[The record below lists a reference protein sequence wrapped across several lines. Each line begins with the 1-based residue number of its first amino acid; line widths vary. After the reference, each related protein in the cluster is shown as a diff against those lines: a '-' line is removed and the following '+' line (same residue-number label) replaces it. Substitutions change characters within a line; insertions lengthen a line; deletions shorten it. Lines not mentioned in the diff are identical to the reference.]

1 MRIGTS
7 FGDACRYCGSEE
19 IILEPASSSGRCAH
33 CSHEANSWADRDSHT
48 VDRYA
53 ALARFEAAEMT
64 AEAQRARHAALAAER
79 RAALTQKA
87 TAARGAVA
95 SFLRLPPLRSRS
107 QQQA

>member
-33 CSHEANSWADRDSHT
+33 CSHEAHTWAARESNT

-53 ALARFEAAEMT
+53 ALARFEASEMA
-64 AEAQRARHAALAAER
+64 AEARLARDAALAEQR
-79 RAALTQKA
+79 RAVIAQKA
-87 TAARGAVA
+87 VAARGAVA
-95 SFLRLPPLRSRS
+95 GWLRLPAIRARS
-107 QQQA
+107 QQA

>member
-33 CSHEANSWADRDSHT
+33 CSHEAHSWAARESNT

-53 ALARFEAAEMT
+53 ALARFEAAEMA
-64 AEAQRARHAALAAER
+64 AEAQLAREAAIADQR
-79 RAALTQKA
+79 RAALAQKA
-87 TAARGAVA
+87 SAARGAVTGW
-95 SFLRLPPLRSRS
+95 LRLPAARDRS
-107 QQQA
+107 QRA